1 MSQGK
6 NSVVDSNTILIKW
19 RNDRAS
25 FKKTKEE
32 MIKGFGDMQ
41 KLPST
46 IIKQQQKLRKQQ
58 AEIAQD
64 VVKTGKQSK
73 KQSDKEKKQSVA
85 VAKAL
90 KEAEKAKSVAVK
102 KNMKVEADRYKL
114 VQRASDLSGREQQDL
129 IESMGRLGTEFK
141 DNKISAQMYSAKLS
155 ELTKKTSALVREQK
169 KLKKVNPHQAHLSSL
184 QTQATDS
191 LTQGYDG
198 KRFERTKSAAKT
210 AAKVGAVSSIAGVG
224 VAVASMNK
232 ASTDAMELDKQARL
246 AQMDVES
253 FQKLA
258 YAYQQMGFSADDAAD
273 HFKDLDDKLA
283 DFQANWNAKK
293 GTSTGAFADVQAAL
307 HISGKTIKNWKSAE
321 QALTQIFDS
330 PIFQR
335 DKKVRAFVL
344 EALGNDLTGLI
355 PLFQD
360 SAKLLRQYS
369 NDAQNLGIVLSD
381 IDVKNLVAIKKD
393 TISIGQQF
401 DGLADKFTLS
411 VFKDA
416 DVTRVKEVNDGMK
429 ALGDLAALAGNRVG
443 FLVSGIGKAANA
455 MMDVKEAVTD
465 FAKPIVKT
473 VTNTVEN
480 VVDYV
485 TTDRKGPQAT
495 AREKVNHLNP
505 ATPSYQQPTQQK
517 KVNFLDPMV
526 PTFSATPY
534 VPSFSSVYQQSNG
547 GTQRVQVDVNQKP
560 IELSLKTDNNA
571 LFELVDDRASNIV
584 TNTFNNQ
591 QQRLTRGR
599 E

>member
-1 MSQGK
+1 MTQGFESLKKYPSQ
-6 NSVVDSNTILIKW
+6 VIK
-19 RNDRAS
+19 
-25 FKKTKEE
+25 E
-32 MIKGFGDMQ
+32 Q
-41 KLPST
+41 
-46 IIKQQQKLRKQQ
+46 RKAEKAMLDNMGVQ
-58 AEIAQD
+58 AKA
-64 VVKTGKQSK
+64 GKQSK
-73 KQSDKEKKQSVA
+73 KQSDIEKKQSVA
-85 VAKAL
+85 VAKAI

-114 VQRASDLSGREQQDL
+114 IQRASDLSQREQLDL
-129 IESMGRLGTEFK
+129 IQSMGRLGTEFK

-155 ELTKKTSALVREQK
+155 ELTKKTSALAREQK
-169 KLKKVNPHQAHLSSL
+169 KLKKVNPHQQHL
-184 QTQATDS
+184 QS
-191 LTQGYDG
+191 LTDQASNKLLSDRDG
-198 KRFERTKSAAKT
+198 KPFERTKT
-210 AAKVGAVSSIAGVG
+210 AAKVSAVSGIAGVG
-224 VAVASMNK
+224 VAVASMSK

-258 YAYQQMGFSADDAAD
+258 YAYSQVGFSADDAAS

-283 DFQANWNAKK
+283 DFQANFDAKK
-293 GTSTGAFADVQAAL
+293 GTSTGAFSDVQAAL
-307 HISGKTIKNWKSAE
+307 HIDGKTIKNWKNTE
-321 QALTQIFDS
+321 QALTAIFSS
-330 PIFQR
+330 PIFKS

-344 EALGNDLTGLI
+344 ESLGNDLTGLI

-360 SAKLLRQYS
+360 GGKLLRQYS
-369 NDAQNLGIVLSD
+369 NDAENLGIVLSD

-534 VPSFSSVYQQSNG
+534 V
-547 GTQRVQVDVNQKP
+547 
-560 IELSLKTDNNA
+560 
-571 LFELVDDRASNIV
+571 
-584 TNTFNNQ
+584 
-591 QQRLTRGR
+591 
-599 E
+599 